1 MINPLRWFL
10 IIFAYLIFNMFKRL
24 GWLTILIA
32 LSLFCNKV
40 YCQQDVDFHL
50 NKKFLTGKNV
60 IKVKRDYH
68 DAYLWV
74 LAQNNEVYRVN
85 SQTQDV
91 DDYTSYFT
99 AYNNL
104 QFVDIAGYSQD
115 TVFVG
120 TNSSTLLELKK
131 GVLKTI
137 GTADGITGAI
147 GQIGVSTPQNVIV
160 ADYTNVLPPVLLIST
175 TAGLFQFDVINE
187 KVTPHNTEGN
197 TGIHTLF
204 ETTYRNQIY
213 CYNANPGYYNP
224 SDSAKAIELAMQFP
238 VTLFTGNI
246 WYKLQAYGY
255 QINTAYCIKS
265 YYPDNFFYAYYGARY
280 NEEDYINEAYGTEKG
295 LYVNSW
301 NYSSYYPMPY
311 NHYLDG
317 IKVNKLTSI
326 YGLASFPQLIKENL
340 LIGTDQGLFFTN
352 SSYQKYDSSN
362 RNTYNSFTLEN
373 DIGNK
378 VINDICVDANSYLPK
393 VNGTY
398 VAPICEDG
406 AWVAAVDG
414 LYFIKPD
421 YTPYTET
428 TQVQAINFIEQPDS
442 SFVNI
447 CAGSTVTAS
456 ISSYY
461 YSGNSIQWYKNG
473 NELTGHTADTLKI
486 NTAGNYRAVLY
497 EPCQDVHIQSN
508 QLKVNVISGPQ
519 FTFNYPDTLQYCDS
533 LSTTLKT
540 TYSPS
545 YHYRWYKNDLIN
557 GDTSSTL
564 AVNQTGKYKVEV
576 SACTNSWVSSKE
588 VQVNLSSVP
597 EPGISIDKIPYCQ
610 GDTAHFTSTWLM
622 DTTAF
627 TLRWYK
633 DNTILPGLNNQ
644 YIIKTVIPGSYTL
657 SITDSKTLCTKVSP
671 AFQLS
676 FTPPPSFTFNYPD
689 EISYCQ
695 GSSITLTAQGDPNYQ
710 YRWYR
715 NDTLLNVTTP
725 SITVV
730 YTGKYKVEVSA
741 CQNSWVP
748 SKEVQLNFIQVPVP
762 AVITDKPAY
771 CIGDNATLGLS
782 TKPDLLYTIN
792 WYKDNV
798 LVPAYN
804 NQASITTNVA
814 GTYTAVIISNTS
826 SKSQTCSETSNA
838 IQLSFNAQPILTI
851 EQQINTT
858 LCQGQSVT
866 LKAVHSDGTIKWST
880 GETSD
885 EINVS
890 SSGTYTATLASTSG
904 CAVDT
909 SISVAFLNN
918 PILSVRD
925 ITICTYK
932 QQTLTLTAPAG
943 FSKYTWNSV
952 LGEQTFNVTYPQT
965 VTLIVT
971 DANGCQAMQQI
982 HITEQ
987 CSEVFIPNT
996 FTPNGDGINDVWNV
1010 QGLDATALVK
1020 IFNRYGAMIYQSKG
1034 YGIAWDGRYRNQ
1046 KLPTGTYYYIINV
1059 KNNTQTFNGSVT
1071 ILY

>member
-1 MINPLRWFL
+1 MD
-10 IIFAYLIFNMFKRL
+10 KRI

-32 LSLFCNKV
+32 LSLFCNKA
-40 YCQQDVDFHL
+40 YCQRDVDFHL
-50 NKKFLTGKNV
+50 IKKFFAGKN
-60 IKVKRDYH
+60 ILKVKRDYH
-68 DAYLWV
+68 DPYLWV
-74 LAQNNEVYRVN
+74 LAQNNEVYRIN
-85 SQTQDV
+85 SQTQAV
-91 DDYTSYFT
+91 DDYTSYFA

-131 GVLKTI
+131 GVLNTL

-147 GQIGVSTPQNVIV
+147 GQIGVANPQNVIV
-160 ADYTNVLPPVLLIST
+160 TNYTDVLPPVLLIST

-187 KVTPHNTEGN
+187 KVTLSYTGYH

-213 CYNANPGYYNP
+213 CYNINPGIYNP
-224 SDSAKAIELAMQFP
+224 TDSAKAMALGMQFP
-238 VTLFTGNI
+238 VTLFGGSI

-265 YYPDNFFYAYYGARY
+265 YYPDNFFYADETFRY
-280 NEEDYINEAYGTEKG
+280 DEEDYINEVYGTEKG

-301 NYSSYYPMPY
+301 NYSIYSPPPY

-317 IKVNKLTSI
+317 IKVNKVTSI
-326 YGLASFPQLIKENL
+326 YGLTSFPQLIKENL
-340 LIGTDQGLFFTN
+340 LIGTDQGLYFTN
-352 SSYQKYDSSN
+352 SSYQKYDSLKTH
-362 RNTYNSFTLEN
+362 TYNSFTLEN

-378 VINDICVDANSYLPK
+378 VINDICVDANSWLPK
-393 VNGTY
+393 LNGAYEGT
-398 VAPICEDG
+398 ICEDG
-406 AWVAAVDG
+406 AWVAALDG

-421 YTPYTET
+421 YTPYTDT

-442 SFVNI
+442 SSVNI
-447 CAGSTVTAS
+447 CYGSTVTAS
-456 ISSYY
+456 INSYY
-461 YSGNSIQWYKNG
+461 YSGKSIQWFKNG
-473 NELTGHTADTLKI
+473 SELTGHAADTLKI

-497 EPCQDVHIQSN
+497 DPCQNIHLQSN
-508 QLKVNVISGPQ
+508 QLQVNVISGPQ

-533 LSTTLKT
+533 ASTKLKT
-540 TYSPS
+540 TYSKS
-545 YHYRWYKNDLIN
+545 YHYRWYKNDVLN

-576 SACTNSWVSSKE
+576 SACTNSWVPSKE
-588 VQVNLSSVP
+588 VQVNLLSVP

-633 DNTILPGLNNQ
+633 DNTLLPGLNNQ
-644 YIIKTVIPGSYTL
+644 YTIKTIIPGSYAV
-657 SITDSKTLCTKVSP
+657 SITDKKTLCTKVSLP
-671 AFQLS
+671 FQLS

-689 EISYCQ
+689 EINYCQ
-695 GSSITLTAQGDPNYQ
+695 GSPVTLTAQGDPNYQ

-715 NDTLLNVTTP
+715 NDTLLNFTAP
-725 SITVV
+725 SIMAANN
-730 YTGKYKVEVSA
+730 GKYKVEVSA
-741 CQNSWVP
+741 CPNSWVP
-748 SKEVQLNFIQVPVP
+748 SKEVQLNFIRVPVP
-762 AVITDKPAY
+762 AITTNKLAY
-771 CIGDNATLGLS
+771 CIGDNATLSLS
-782 TKPDLLYTIN
+782 TALDPLYTIN

-804 NQASITTNVA
+804 NLGNITTNVA
-814 GTYTAVIISNTS
+814 GTYTAVVISNTAS
-826 SKSQTCSETSNA
+826 TNGQTCSETSNA
-838 IQLSFNAQPILTI
+838 IQLSFKAQPTLTI
-851 EQQINTT
+851 QQQVNTT

-866 LKAVHSDGTIKWST
+866 LNAVHSDGTIKWST

-885 EINVS
+885 AINAS
-890 SSGTYTATLASTSG
+890 ASGTYTATLTSTSG
-904 CAVDT
+904 CTVDT
-909 SISVAFLNN
+909 SIKVTFLNN
-918 PILSVRD
+918 PVLSVRD
-925 ITICTYK
+925 TTICTYK
-932 QQTLTLTAPAG
+932 KETVMLTAPAG
-943 FSKYTWNSV
+943 FFKYTWNNV
-952 LGEQTFNVTYPQT
+952 PGEQTFNVTYPQT
-965 VTLIVT
+965 IALTVT
-971 DANGCQAMQQI
+971 DANGCQASRQI

-987 CSEVFIPNT
+987 CPEVFIPNT

-1020 IFNRYGAMIYQSKG
+1020 IFNRYGALIYQSKG
-1034 YGIAWDGRYRNQ
+1034 YAIAWDGHYRDQ
-1046 KLPTGTYYYIINV
+1046 KLPTGTYYYIINT